1 MGTRNRSKTI
11 KSSVPQSIGAPL
23 YMCAMDLDGNGG
35 PAMMTLFFFVFV
47 ALCAVDALFS
57 RCIVLMVLLM
67 VLLLLLLESTNDDDD
82 TRPPRMCVIVS
93 RA

>member
-1 MGTRNRSKTI
+1 
-11 KSSVPQSIGAPL
+11 
-23 YMCAMDLDGNGG
+23 MCAMDLDGNGG
-35 PAMMTLFFFVFV
+35 PAMMTFSFFVFV

-57 RCIVLMVLLM
+57 RCIVSM
-67 VLLLLLLESTNDDDD
+67 VLLLLLLESTNDDDDD

>member
-1 MGTRNRSKTI
+1 
-11 KSSVPQSIGAPL
+11 
-23 YMCAMDLDGNGG
+23 
-35 PAMMTLFFFVFV
+35 MTFSFFVFV

-82 TRPPRMCVIVS
+82 DTRPPRMCVIVS

>member
-1 MGTRNRSKTI
+1 
-11 KSSVPQSIGAPL
+11 
-23 YMCAMDLDGNGG
+23 MCAMDLDGNGG
-35 PAMMTLFFFVFV
+35 PAMMTFSFFVFV

-82 TRPPRMCVIVS
+82 TRPRMCVIVS
-93 RA
+93 RD